1 MGILPRVNI
10 MIGALVFLALVA
22 SSISFPMDSDFTL
35 EDIEKLVAEGGDFDM
50 AEVEAQIIRK
60 AMESLGDALP
70 EMVCNFITEAKQKM
84 DEEGMILDPNEVEQV
99 LEKLG
104 TNIEEFEQMF
114 AKFCLG
120 EETQDD

>member
-1 MGILPRVNI
+1 
-10 MIGALVFLALVA
+10 MIGALVFFALVA
-22 SSISFPMDSDFTL
+22 ASLSFPMDSDFTM
-35 EDIEKLVAEGGDFDM
+35 EDIQKLVAEGGEFDM
-50 AEVEAQIIRK
+50 AEIEAQIIRK
-60 AMESLGDALP
+60 AMETLGDASP

-104 TNIEEFEQMF
+104 TNIEEFEQMY